1 MRKEIQFL
9 WGMSEMTEN
18 VGIIGTEYPVV
29 CECGLEADEIWGC
42 QKRKCPFYGSDAE
55 IERQNREGE

>member
-1 MRKEIQFL
+1 M

-29 CECGLEADEIWGC
+29 CECGLKADEIWGC